1 MLCPGR
7 PAWKMANGPREPR
20 DSQPLRDRAIGVHA
34 DPMTA
39 VPQSTQIAPNVH
51 LISDSTGE
59 TLNAVARAALA
70 RFSRAAPELHV
81 AVLIRTD
88 AEMAAAIEKLR
99 RHPGA
104 VLYTIADPRRRR
116 QLLEVCRDLGV
127 TATSVLDPV
136 IAALSEH
143 LGEPPSE
150 RAGLQHRIS
159 SEYFARISALDF
171 ATAHDDGAL
180 GHRLMQADVVLTGV
194 SRTSKTPTC
203 IYLAYRGIKAAN
215 VPLVPRSDPDPALL
229 AAMEAGIAVVGLTAS
244 PARLAQ
250 IRSQRLAAMGAG
262 YAPDYADI
270 DRIRV
275 EVAEAR
281 LFFDRHEIPVID
293 VTTRSIEETSA
304 AILVILR
311 SRGRVDA

>member
-1 MLCPGR
+1 
-7 PAWKMANGPREPR
+7 
-20 DSQPLRDRAIGVHA
+20 
-34 DPMTA
+34 MTA
-39 VPQSTQIAPNVH
+39 LPQSQRATPSVH
-51 LISDSTGE
+51 LVSDSSGE

-70 RFSRAAPELHV
+70 RFARAAPDLHV
-81 AVLIRTD
+81 SVLNRTEAD
-88 AEMAAAIEKLR
+88 MAAAIEAIE
-99 RHPGA
+99 RHPGP
-104 VLYTIADPRRRR
+104 VLYTIADPQRRV
-116 QLLEVCRDLGV
+116 QLLDACRRLGV

-136 IAALSEH
+136 IAALADH

-180 GHRLMQADVVLTGV
+180 GHRLLQAEVILTGV

-203 IYLAYRGIKAAN
+203 IYLAYRGTKAAN
-215 VPLVPRSDPDPALL
+215 VPLLPKSEPDPALL
-229 AAMEAGIAVVGLTAS
+229 AAMKAGVPIVGLTAS
-244 PARLAQ
+244 PARLSQ
-250 IRSQRLAAMGAG
+250 IRSQRLEAIGARYAPG
-262 YAPDYADI
+262 YASL

-293 VTTRSIEETSA
+293 VTTRSIEETAA
-304 AILVILR
+304 AILVLL
-311 SRGRVDA
+311 RGRCRADG